1 MSVNNVH
8 AFIIL
13 FTEQAENPAKSRQNS
28 KQFCIMTFNGKEMA
42 ALLKAAKMMALA
54 DGNMTSDEKE
64 VMVVDLKSFGV
75 QLDTLQSVAIEHQA
89 NSMEGAEV
97 ISVLSNL
104 SMEQKKYACGY
115 LAAVMAADGNIDEK
129 ELELWSFIS
138 LLAGFPRMNIDE
150 AISFWQ
156 SH

>member
-1 MSVNNVH
+1 M
-8 AFIIL
+8 I
-13 FTEQAENPAKSRQNS
+13 
-28 KQFCIMTFNGKEMA
+28 FNGKEMA

-54 DGNMTSDEKE
+54 DGNMTS
-64 VMVVDLKSFGV
+64 
-75 QLDTLQSVAIEHQA
+75 
-89 NSMEGAEV
+89 
-97 ISVLSNL
+97 
-104 SMEQKKYACGY
+104 
-115 LAAVMAADGNIDEK
+115 DEK